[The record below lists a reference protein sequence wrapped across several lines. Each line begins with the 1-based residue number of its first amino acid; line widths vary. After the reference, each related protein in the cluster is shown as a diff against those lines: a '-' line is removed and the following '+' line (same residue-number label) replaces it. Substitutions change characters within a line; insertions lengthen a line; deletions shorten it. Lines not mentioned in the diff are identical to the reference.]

1 MLNLYFQMFSSE
13 LHELSQNTIEDIAY
27 QDIFLKNKMITD
39 KRDQDGDQETL
50 SHISIPYIP
59 RRVSGKVLVKFDQNI
74 FVGKLKF
81 CIPFSRYFLKH
92 SKAMKQDCIPGQPLL
107 LWLNLFQKIMKN
119 SQTKRFQ
126 NLVQA
131 APSHRLSQL
140 CLPKLPRQMRLRQM
154 NKYLTEIIFSEGNFR
169 HNKKITCP
177 KQSVFEFSCSN

>member
-1 MLNLYFQMFSSE
+1 
-13 LHELSQNTIEDIAY
+13 
-27 QDIFLKNKMITD
+27 MITD

-59 RRVSGKVLVKFDQNI
+59 RRVSGKVLVKYLCTSLVKFDQNI

-107 LWLNLFQKIMKN
+107 LWPNLFQKIMKN

-177 KQSVFEFSCSN
+177 QRSVFEFSC